1 MGSGP
6 NRECESKDSSGEKS
20 RVYSDRNPVYITSD
34 NGNRDE
40 LNQLNTQHPISCN
53 VSLNPKE
60 IDDAQYTSSKFI
72 EGKGRCF
79 IINQKD
85 IIPYQGLRM
94 HPVDSKNIP
103 TSFIPCEDIKEAKK
117 LYDCLS
123 SCNDTMVV
131 QCYDIICY
139 EDKEWLVVVEPV
151 ETLKS
156 LFRRIMEDRI
166 RTSRTGIPAT
176 DKARWWNH
184 IKDLFTNI
192 FRNVI
197 SACCTVICEEKFMN
211 QGPVYFNNLE
221 KCLMISVA
229 DKCVKLLP
237 DWGAKKGR
245 GINIDKLQ
253 QLMSSIIGLPFELND
268 VAADGDFKLPN
279 ELVSFLHNLPTIT

>member
-1 MGSGP
+1 
-6 NRECESKDSSGEKS
+6 
-20 RVYSDRNPVYITSD
+20 
-34 NGNRDE
+34 
-40 LNQLNTQHPISCN
+40 
-53 VSLNPKE
+53 
-60 IDDAQYTSSKFI
+60 
-72 EGKGRCF
+72 
-79 IINQKD
+79 
-85 IIPYQGLRM
+85 
-94 HPVDSKNIP
+94 
-103 TSFIPCEDIKEAKK
+103 
-117 LYDCLS
+117 
-123 SCNDTMVV
+123 
-131 QCYDIICY
+131 
-139 EDKEWLVVVEPV
+139 
-151 ETLKS
+151 
-156 LFRRIMEDRI
+156 MEDWI

-211 QGPVYFNNLE
+211 QGPIYFNNLE

-279 ELVSFLHNLPTIT
+279 ELVSFLHNLSNDNL